1 MSTFI
6 CTVCQNRIKERG
18 SKVDCGYYNDTR
30 PMIED
35 TTKLYDKSFLC
46 PHFVH
51 VRYRNICTCKSKKK
65 YSCKY
70 DALCAAK
77 TLFINSSKILRPYKC
92 SVCKSWHLT
101 HECSDG
107 YNPVE
112 EYNKARKTNRLY
124 D

>member
-1 MSTFI
+1 MPTFI
-6 CTVCQNRIKERG
+6 CTVCQNRIKEHG

-51 VRYRNICTCKSKKK
+51 VRYHNIDVCKSKKK
-65 YSCKY
+65 YSSKY

-77 TLFINSSKILRPYKC
+77 TVFINHSKVLRPYKC
-92 SVCKSWHLT
+92 KMCKFWHLT
-101 HECSDG
+101 HQCNSN
-107 YNPVE
+107 YNPEE
-112 EYNKARKTNRLY
+112 EYNKARKSNRLY